1 MRKVILKPAKR
12 PTTKPGKP
20 FLAGQILIAPQHVIS
35 TPFASLRVGSESV
48 CASGTKIARVA
59 RNTEGM
65 CEEDTRD
72 FPMTAGNEFVQ
83 YVLELLEPLGGVS
96 AKAMF
101 GGFGMYCRG
110 MMVALIADETLYLK
124 VDNVNRPDFEAQKLE
139 PFRYQKKDTVIAMS
153 YYQAPPEAMEESDLL
168 CEWVEGSYQA
178 AVRGKKKAT
187 KGKKRK
193 KS

>member
-1 MRKVILKPAKR
+1 MP
-12 PTTKPGKP
+12 
-20 FLAGQILIAPQHVIS
+20 LAPRLLA
-35 TPFASLRVGSESV
+35 LLEM
-48 CASGTKIARVA
+48 
-59 RNTEGM
+59 TEGM
-65 CEEDTRD
+65 CEGDTRD
-72 FPMTAGNEFVQ
+72 FPMTADNEFVQ

-101 GGFGMYCRG
+101 GGFGMYRRG